1 VSTLPFPSDVDTSG
15 QRSSNASNASNAA
28 GSAGDFTTTLP
39 SGLIADI
46 VEAYFNT
53 AMFKRRVK
61 VIDLHLQGDM
71 CLFSL
76 AWVPKAKEPGLQVL
90 PVLPITSE
98 RDHQG
103 RFTSKTK
110 GKES

>member
-1 VSTLPFPSDVDTSG
+1 VE
-15 QRSSNASNASNAA
+15 A
-28 GSAGDFTTTLP
+28 DFTTTLP

-46 VEAYFNT
+46 VEAYFNK
-53 AMFKRRVK
+53 AMFRRPVR

-76 AWVPKAKEPGLQVL
+76 AWVQKAQEPQLQVL
-90 PVLPITSE
+90 PALPATGE

-110 GKES
+110 RKES